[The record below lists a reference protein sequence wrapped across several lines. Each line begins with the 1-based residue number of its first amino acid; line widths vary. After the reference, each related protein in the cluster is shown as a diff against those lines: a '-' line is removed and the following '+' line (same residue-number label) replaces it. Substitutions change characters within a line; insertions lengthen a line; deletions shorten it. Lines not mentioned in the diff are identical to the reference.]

1 MYESEDRVILN
12 VKEVDPWIL
21 NTLVKTELLISY
33 PVLVKGGKI
42 RIEAITNRSKVDRFL
57 TQLKKKNI
65 KAKIERIGYY
75 YKSTL
80 LTQRQNEI
88 LNLAYQNG
96 HFNIPRSISLTEF
109 AKDLNISKSALSETL
124 RRIFKK
130 LATNHLN
137 SSN

>member
-1 MYESEDRVILN
+1 M
-12 VKEVDPWIL
+12 
-21 NTLVKTELLISY
+21 
-33 PVLVKGGKI
+33 G
-42 RIEAITNRSKVDRFL
+42 AITNRSKVDRFL

-88 LNLAYQNG
+88 VGLAYQKG
-96 HFNIPRSISLTEF
+96 FFNIPRSLSLSEF
-109 AKDLNISKSALSETL
+109 ARELQISKSALSETL

-130 LATNHLN
+130 LAHNYLN